1 MGFNLLTFATAD
13 LWEWG
18 QVVDNQRVK
27 QRQKKDAENWSSI
40 SVWNAINIII
50 SLYHTKTLLYWVS
63 PIFKGFL
70 KDSRD
75 LYLCKWYRVLWNEH
89 EKFRHAF
96 LSLLHLERGTERW
109 NNFQKNIVI
118 DLEAEPSDLNLSS
131 GSELKSFS
139 PSLIR
144 QEFNELWKQRK
155 LYIGSVDRIRHWY
168 VWVLEK
174 QPAYNSSSCTTKD
187 WGANLFIHRAN
198 DYLKPWHYMPR
209 LTVVYNL
216 HCVTPKHC
224 PPHGEVAAIP
234 PIA

>member
-1 MGFNLLTFATAD
+1 MGFNLLTFARTD

-18 QVVDNQRVK
+18 QVMENQRVK

-75 LYLCKWYRVLWNEH
+75 SYLCKWYRVLWNEH

-118 DLEAEPSDLNLSS
+118 DLEAGPSDLNHSS
-131 GSELKSFS
+131 GPELK
-139 PSLIR
+139 R
-144 QEFNELWKQRK
+144 QEFNDLWKWRK
-155 LYIGSVDRIRHWY
+155 LYIGSADRIRHWY
-168 VWVLEK
+168 VRVLEK
-174 QPAYNSSSCTTKD
+174 LPAYNSFSCMTKD
-187 WGANLFIHRAN
+187 WDANLFIHRTN
-198 DYLKPWHYMPR
+198 DYLRPWHYVPR

-216 HCVTPKHC
+216 YHVPPKHC
-224 PPHGEVAAIP
+224 PPHGEVAAIHP
-234 PIA
+234 TA